1 MTTNGSNESESAA
14 QTEVDHFAYYSLA
27 VQAVI
32 SVVVLILSFWLVATP
47 TEPAVNTTAFNLIVF
62 ITGVWLG
69 RGVDRG
75 IARLRSK

>member
-1 MTTNGSNESESAA
+1 MSEPTPD
-14 QTEVDHFAYYSLA
+14 QEVDHFPYYALG

-62 ITGVWLG
+62 IVGVWLG
-69 RGVDRG
+69 RGVDYGMMRWRG
-75 IARLRSK
+75 R